1 MDLFD
6 LQARSRKFR
15 DLTNERKNM
24 STKTN
29 FKRVALVAVAALGL
43 GVLTSVAPASAAA
56 VNLTVG
62 TNSST
67 GAAILYDASGPTVG
81 KSVGLSGSVDT
92 TTATA
97 QTAVLRTNGT
107 LSVKVNAP
115 TTGAKWTVV
124 TVTGGTIVG
133 GVDGTAGDLA
143 VSSARTLAGSTTS
156 DYYGLLIQP
165 TAAGT
170 TLVVSVYD
178 DATAKTASTG
188 GTLTDRLYVTVTA
201 STDIAK
207 LSPAKS
213 FLKVAASAASA
224 AVTNNTDTVSA
235 LTVAY
240 DGEAAIG
247 FSLADVNG
255 VDMPT
260 TTIVSATATNGVLVS
275 LGASGSQVAS
285 SASGYYDGTYDNVFV
300 YSEDGAVDTVVTI
313 SVDGVVWASKTLKF
327 LGDVASIEIKNPSIG
342 LQGSTGNFYLNVKD
356 AAGNLIGSVT
366 PVLASGVVN
375 ASITGATP
383 AASSATSSSALSTF
397 NCSTLPGSANLAVY
411 TVNANLKVITS
422 NVLKVTCAYTAYTY
436 SASLDKASYVPGD
449 IATLTIT
456 AKDKYGAAP
465 ADNSVLGTATT
476 YELGIAGSQM
486 TAVTA
491 PTNADT
497 FTSGV
502 KTYKFVVGQTEGS
515 YNMIVDLKQYNS
527 PATPQAAVTVAYK
540 VASSSTAVSNADVLK
555 AIVSL
560 IASINKQIA
569 ALQKAL
575 LKK

>member
-1 MDLFD
+1 
-6 LQARSRKFR
+6 
-15 DLTNERKNM
+15 M
-24 STKTN
+24 STKTLR
-29 FKRVALVAVAALGL
+29 KRIALVAVSALGAGL
-43 GVLTSVAPASAAA
+43 LSVAPANAAA
-56 VNLTVG
+56 VGLTIG
-62 TNSST
+62 DNSST
-67 GAAILYDASGPTVG
+67 GAAILYNVTGPVVG
-81 KSVGLSGSVDT
+81 KSVGLSGTPVL

-97 QTAVLRTNGT
+97 QTAVLRSNGT
-107 LSVKVNAP
+107 LSLKVLEP
-115 TTGAKWTVV
+115 TTGAKWSVV
-124 TVTGGTIVG
+124 TVTGGTIIG
-133 GVDGTAGDLA
+133 GQDGTAGDLTVNA
-143 VSSARTLAGSTTS
+143 SRTLAGSTTT
-156 DYYGLLIQP
+156 DYYGLLLQP

-170 TLVVSVYD
+170 TMVVSLYD
-178 DATAKTASTG
+178 DATAITASTG
-188 GTLTDRLYVTVTA
+188 GTLTDRIYVTVTA

-207 LSPAKS
+207 FSPAKS
-213 FLKVAASAASA
+213 FLKVTGSAAGA

-235 LTVAY
+235 LTVSHA
-240 DGEAAIG
+240 DAETAIG

-260 TTIVSATATNGVLVS
+260 TTIVSATATNGALVS
-275 LGASGSQVAS
+275 LGASGSQVAA
-285 SASGYYDGTYDNVFV
+285 SASDYYDGTYDNVWV
-300 YSEDGAVDTVVTI
+300 YSEDGAIDTLVTI
-313 SVDGVVWASKTLKF
+313 SVNGVVWATKTIKF
-327 LGDVASIEIKNPSIG
+327 LGDVATITIHTPSIG
-342 LQGSTGNFYLNVKD
+342 LQGSTGAFYLNVKD
-356 AAGNLIGSVT
+356 SAGNLIGSVT

-375 ASITGATP
+375 ASISGATP
-383 AASSATSSSALSTF
+383 AASSATSSSAASTF
-397 NCSTLPGSANLAVY
+397 NCSTLPGSADLAVY
-411 TVNANLKVITS
+411 TVNAALKVITS

-436 SASLDKASYVPGD
+436 SASMDKASYVPGD

-476 YELGIAGSQM
+476 YELGIAGSQL
-486 TAVTA
+486 TPVTA

-527 PATPQAAVTVAYK
+527 AATPQAAVTVAYK
-540 VASSSTAVSNADVLK
+540 VASGSTAVSNADVLK

>member
-1 MDLFD
+1 
-6 LQARSRKFR
+6 
-15 DLTNERKNM
+15 M

-29 FKRVALVAVAALGL
+29 FKRVALVAVASLGL
-43 GVLTSVAPASAAA
+43 GVLTSVAPANAAA
-56 VNLTVG
+56 VALTVG
-62 TNSST
+62 GNSST
-67 GAAILYDASGPTVG
+67 GAAVASTSAAY
-81 KSVGLSGSVDT
+81 SVGLSGSVDT

-97 QTAVLRTNGT
+97 QTAVMRSNGT
-107 LSVKVNAP
+107 LSIDVLEPSN
-115 TTGAKWTVV
+115 GAKWSVV

-133 GVDGTAGDLA
+133 GQDGTAGDLT
-143 VSSARTLAGSTTS
+143 VNSSRTLAGSTTTDS
-156 DYYGLLIQP
+156 FGLLIQP

-170 TLVVSVYD
+170 TLVVSLYD
-178 DATAKTASTG
+178 NATAKTASTG

-201 STDIAK
+201 SADIAK
-207 LSPAKS
+207 FSPAKS
-213 FLKVAASAASA
+213 FLKVTGSAAAA

-235 LTVAY
+235 LTVSHATA
-240 DGEAAIG
+240 ETAIG

-255 VDMPT
+255 VDMPV
-260 TTIVSATATNGVLVS
+260 TTIVSATATNGALVS
-275 LGASGSQVAS
+275 LGASESQVAA
-285 SASGYYDGTYDNVFV
+285 SASDYYDGTFDNVWV
-300 YSEDGAVDTVVTI
+300 YSEDGAIDTLVTI
-313 SVDGVVWASKTLKF
+313 SVNGVVWATKTIKF
-327 LGDVASIEIKNPSIG
+327 LGDVASITIHTPSIG

-356 AAGNLIGSVT
+356 SAGNLIGSVT

-375 ASITGATP
+375 ASISGATP

-397 NCSTLPGSANLAVY
+397 NCSTLSGSTNLVVY
-411 TVNANLKVITS
+411 TVNAALAVITS
-422 NVLKVTCAYTAYTY
+422 NALKVTCAYTAYTY
-436 SASLDKASYVPGD
+436 SASMDKASYVPGD

-476 YELGIAGSQM
+476 YELGIAGSNM

-540 VASSSTAVSNADVLK
+540 VASGSTAVSNADVLK